1 MHTILMYNDNKSM
14 DEILEACDKVWKVV
28 ESRKGL
34 QDQED
39 HPKANGVVEWWLRS
53 STELYE

>member
-1 MHTILMYNDNKSM
+1 MYNDNKSM